1 MSAGRVDGAAEEEIR
16 RNPMAS
22 RPHTT
27 YKKRQKELQ
36 RLEKQRDKVVRRQ
49 QRKAGLLPA
58 DTEEEPSSIADLIAA
73 EDANLPE
80 TPSETDAV
88 ARDVSQ

>member
-1 MSAGRVDGAAEEEIR
+1 
-16 RNPMAS
+16 MAS

-58 DTEEEPSSIADLIAA
+58 DTDEPSSTA
-73 EDANLPE
+73 ELLASEETNLPE
-80 TPSETDAV
+80 TPSEPEAASHDL
-88 ARDVSQ
+88 SQ